1 LRNLGRTLH
10 VFCAKESEREWEGI
24 KDWYAQEIDARIA
37 PRGRSAGG
45 GWRPTRSPPAQRG
58 SGMKRSLSMQFR
70 PVHEVLLTRASPC
83 RLDETV
89 ISSLFINLVSCHQNY
104 RCVSLLI
111 VYVTS
116 TETGLTRF
124 DLPAQSLTILLFHD
138 PSVTRALIAVGIRN

>member
-1 LRNLGRTLH
+1 MRGARH
-10 VFCAKESEREWEGI
+10 AGDQREEDG
-24 KDWYAQEIDARIA
+24 DAQEVRWRNGDPGCNA
-37 PRGRSAGG
+37 PTLNAVLSSSRGIG
-45 GWRPTRSPPAQRG
+45 T
-58 SGMKRSLSMQFR
+58 
-70 PVHEVLLTRASPC
+70 ASPC